1 GNRTRRGHRRDLNG
15 NRNPELERV
24 GFGLVPDIH
33 LQGLKNLLRFPTLR
47 TLRERDTHLGEGSR
61 EAEQTDP
68 NASVPVHDLTS
79 LLISDVTEG
88 GPDQETGH
96 QPCGLDSSVEV
107 ERVTTLLRSKS
118 LQVDVPKDASSP
130 LGKRDLSTRVGG
142 ANLVHL

>member
-1 GNRTRRGHRRDLNG
+1 
-15 NRNPELERV
+15 
-24 GFGLVPDIH
+24 
-33 LQGLKNLLRFPTLR
+33 
-47 TLRERDTHLGEGSR
+47 
-61 EAEQTDP
+61 
-68 NASVPVHDLTS
+68 TS

-142 ANLVHL
+142 ANLVHLSDIGQDLVPDPRLTVGKHPVGDILQDYMSRAPFLLK